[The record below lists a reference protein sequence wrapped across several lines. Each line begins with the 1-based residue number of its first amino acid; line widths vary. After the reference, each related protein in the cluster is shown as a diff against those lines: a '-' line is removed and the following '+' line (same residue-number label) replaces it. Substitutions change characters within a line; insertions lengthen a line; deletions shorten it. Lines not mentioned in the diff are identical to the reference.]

1 MFTALIV
8 LAALILLLPAAFLL
22 YFMAGGGLE
31 LRGWMLPLVDASSS
45 PAILSLC
52 TIASALLWVWAF
64 VRIFRVTS

>member
-1 MFTALIV
+1 MLTALII

-45 PAILSLC
+45 PVILGIC
-52 TIASALLWVWAF
+52 TLASALLWVWVF
-64 VRIFRVTS
+64 VRIFRGTS